1 MLNDQVCMS
10 ALHNGNNSYNKR
22 LKALEQ
28 AIASFSTIVASKTI
42 SGDEGKF
49 TNAQV
54 TDTATINKENV
65 EQSNIQ
71 DLNVN
76 HIDNRGGFAA
86 LGTVTAESL
95 TVGTDVKADYENLN
109 ATNFTSENADIENAD
124 VNKLKVKSLEVTD
137 KVNRLDLAQLYI
149 DSVLALSQTNL
160 TLKIAEAF
168 HRANFKCSL
177 RPTWQDKPIA
187 LQEDSTTIFTLN
199 GIVDDDSLLPAT
211 ASQGETYFVR
221 NHVDG
226 LESGP
231 AIAAYINDSWQFV
244 FYPGLDD
251 YISKNDFETWKE
263 DDYNLFKTATN
274 EFIDTLVPFDDKEDY
289 EEHPENY
296 RIKTLY
302 DSIQALLHQLN
313 ETAVEGEDP
322 TWFDWKASVNEFIET
337 TYPAAIEAINEELAK
352 KIENPTEEGQYLREV
367 KDGVATWTKLAEND
381 SFVNK
386 KYESGDNGSLI
397 TNDEN
402 GVKIETTIGFT
413 ATTPE
418 STETTNKSVI
428 NQEYLRTNL
437 NLSKES
443 SANGKSSYFFEERN
457 IIPEA
462 EFLYLTSAYGNENT
476 WQAMKRNPIDYV
488 VATKNYRYYRFTNYA
503 SNEAST
509 YTFFFAVDRKGNISK
524 LNVPAD
530 NYLNTEAQASVH
542 GGWAAF
548 NPACYDGECD
558 DVVYYPFPR
567 AIVNG
572 TAKGFINMYK
582 DGKFYGRVK
591 DANDEEYGIWTAS
604 SNVSPAYYRW
614 GGKSL
619 RGSDKR
625 ILMVNDSST
634 AADTLQAFLIGI
646 DANGEE
652 ALDRGKPVALP
663 AKITWGREGVA
674 SGKNYFWFQNTVS
687 NIFSRVDKDGNIASY
702 TLVDPV
708 EQVALSSTGLRNASN
723 NYIELE
729 NGDCIFYVA
738 NLDANLGYDY
748 FVYCSDDPT
757 AVSPVTVFRS
767 SVKFSS
773 SESNTDRWPS
783 SAQFPFVE
791 CGNYVYFFPTFGYQ
805 IADNANTIGSGNSAW
820 WKSVANQYARL
831 DKQSMSWS
839 YTQVPW
845 TIDNYASY
853 GPAQHLITED
863 GYLWV
868 FPNQSYN
875 ATTSGSQC
883 LCISPTGQATTVDL
897 GTGSAVN
904 FFYPGGTGDLL
915 NGWTCYLNQAGNAGW
930 AYARMQNSL
939 AAVNSHGLGC
949 LISPDMRHILL
960 FKGNGEFKH
969 YDYSSYEKGF
979 FPIGNTS
986 YRGGPALIPA
996 KDGFILGY
1004 ATATGYRLST
1014 APETEV
1020 FGIIY
1025 ISAKD
1030 DLNEEP
1036 TFKAFETIEG
1046 NGLFLKYR
1054 EGYEYNMTFED
1065 YRKRF
1070 LTMSEVRM
1078 HECPVQQAVGISIWK
1093 ESNSASEGT
1102 IYLKDGDYEIS
1113 SVEE

>member
-1 MLNDQVCMS
+1 MS
-10 ALHNGNNSYNKR
+10 ALSNGNNSYNKR
-22 LKALEQ
+22 LKALEA
-28 AIASFSTIVASKTI
+28 AIAGYSTSFSSQEINSNDGNFVDAK
-42 SGDEGKF
+42 
-49 TNAQV
+49 V
-54 TDTATINKENV
+54 TDTATINQENV
-65 EQSNIQ
+65 EISNIQ

-76 HIDNRGGFAA
+76 HIDNRNGFAA
-86 LGTVTAESL
+86 LGTVTVESL
-95 TVGTDVKADYENLN
+95 TVGGDVKADYVDLHAENLKADN
-109 ATNFTSENADIENAD
+109 AEVEELEATKATVKNLTVENKMD
-124 VNKLKVKSLEVTD
+124 SLNVA
-137 KVNRLDLAQLYI
+137 KLYI
-149 DSVLALSQTNL
+149 DSNLALSQASL

-168 HRANFKCSL
+168 HNADFKCAL
-177 RPTWQDKPIA
+177 RPTWMSKPLA
-187 LQEDSTTIFTLN
+187 LKEELSTVFTLQ
-199 GIVDDDSLLPAT
+199 GIVNDNTELPENPT
-211 ASQGETYFVR
+211 LGDVYFVR
-221 NHVDG
+221 SYTVG
-226 LESGP
+226 STTGP
-231 AIAAYINDSWQFV
+231 AIATYIDGNWEYIL
-244 FYPGLDD
+244 YPGLED
-251 YISKNDFETWKE
+251 YVTQDTLSSVQAELQAD
-263 DDYNLFKTATN
+263 
-274 EFIDTLVPFDDKEDY
+274 IDTNTNDISTINTSLSNLTTQFEELLED
-289 EEHPENY
+289 
-296 RIKTLY
+296 
-302 DSIQALLHQLN
+302 LN
-313 ETAVEGEDP
+313 SGDWATFKSNTET
-322 TWFDWKASVNEFIET
+322 FINE
-337 TYPAAIEAINEELAK
+337 TYPAKIAEIEAALAK
-352 KIENPTEEGQYLREV
+352 KIEDPTEEGQYLREV
-367 KDGVATWTKLAEND
+367 DSEGNASWTALEDND
-381 SFVNK
+381 AFVNK
-386 KYESGDNGSLI
+386 TYEAEGATVTKI
-397 TNDEN
+397 TNDAN
-402 GVKIETTIGFT
+402 GVVIDTTLSVKVPT
-413 ATTPE
+413 ANN
-418 STETTNKSVI
+418 TNSDKTLDVI
-428 NQEYLRTNL
+428 NQDYLRSNL
-437 NLSKES
+437 SLSKES
-443 SANGKSSYFFEERN
+443 SANGNSSYFFEEKN

-476 WQAMKRNPIDYV
+476 WHAMKRNPIDYV
-488 VATKNYRYYRFTNYA
+488 VATKNYRYYRFTNNTTND
-503 SNEAST
+503 SNT
-509 YTFFFAVDRKGNISK
+509 YTFFFAVDKKGNISK

-542 GGWAAF
+542 GGWAAY
-548 NPACYDGECD
+548 NPSCYDGECD
-558 DVVYYPFPR
+558 DVAYYPFPR

-572 TAKGFINMYK
+572 TAKGYINMYK

-591 DANDEEYGIWTAS
+591 DANDEEYGVWTAS
-604 SNVSPAYYRW
+604 SNVAPQYYRW

-619 RGSDKR
+619 RGTDKR
-625 ILMVNDSST
+625 ILLVNDSST

-663 AKITWGREGVA
+663 AKITWGREGIA

-738 NLDANLGYDY
+738 NLDATLGYDY

-757 AVSPVTVFRS
+757 SVSPVTVFRS
-767 SVKFSS
+767 SVKFSNA
-773 SESNTDRWPS
+773 ESNTDRWPL

-791 CGNYVYFFPTFGYQ
+791 CGNYVYFFPSFGYQ
-805 IADNANTIGSGNSAW
+805 ITDGSNVIGSGNSAW

-853 GPAQHLITED
+853 GPAQHLITEG

-979 FPIGNTS
+979 YPIGNQA

-1004 ATATGYRLST
+1004 STATGYRLSHS
-1014 APETEV
+1014 PEAES

-1030 DLNEEP
+1030 DINVEP

-1054 EGYEYNMTFED
+1054 EGYEYNMTYED

-1078 HECPVQQAVGISIWK
+1078 HECPVQQAAGISIWK

-1102 IYLKDGDYEIS
+1102 IYLKDGEYEIS
-1113 SVEE
+1113 SVEV